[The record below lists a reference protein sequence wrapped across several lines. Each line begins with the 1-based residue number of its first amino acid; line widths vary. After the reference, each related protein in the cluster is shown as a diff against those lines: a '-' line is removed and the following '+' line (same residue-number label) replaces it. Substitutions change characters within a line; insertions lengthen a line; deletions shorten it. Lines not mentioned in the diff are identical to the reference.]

1 MKKATLFTRLLCL
14 ALVAFMTFGLCA
26 CPAGEPT
33 GTSGTSS
40 STTGSGNQNPNPGD
54 VTDVIY
60 GNGPE
65 LKGAGAS
72 LAEDAYAL
80 NVGTPDTAN
89 AVEMTASE
97 FVVLFRRTGPEAGKT
112 YRITD
117 GQPVVFSGS
126 SRSYDGMGAYLIAPA
141 GVMFDGATD
150 ATLTSLTVIGPIIAK
165 NCKNVTLLN
174 AGAINEGNIALTVE
188 PTAVGFSAVGC
199 HLAGS
204 TAVFTTADSTT
215 VMNSVLRHTAL
226 GVRDEASVGTTVVNC
241 VISGEGDGIR
251 SSSAEAYIRDNTLD
265 LTTDAVG
272 ISVSGTTVNVLVA
285 LNEIK
290 GAQSSVVLEGALNAS
305 VILNR
310 AVTLYASNCTA
321 VYLCDNALGGR
332 LRVQGNDYILADGNT
347 FAEDGLDHTTLQ
359 ADNTNTN
366 GDSLMDVDARLEVG
380 ADEDLLPHNFKDL
393 FLTMERKTSVKVG
406 SYIDG
411 SMEAGDYLIN
421 TKAENGYVILAPG
434 AYAVTH
440 DVGINASHNGT
451 TFYGY
456 GALLERAK
464 SSDQNL
470 GRHFAINGA
479 TKVTLKGITVG
490 YERQSCGQVYVLE
503 KLSDNRVLV
512 VTGAG
517 MDNEFGNT
525 DTSLYNITGMGA
537 QRMGTFYAYCDTFF
551 NSISKRNDGFMEMSL
566 DSSVYQMLAVGDI
579 LTCRSEQGHVTFTID
594 NSRDVYFRDVTNYGC
609 SGSYAFVEGNNR
621 TATTYYRVANITKNG
636 PIISEEEY
644 NRYKALEEEYGV
656 SLEVSIDE
664 EGRYRGSLP
673 HIGSIDATHTAGC
686 AQGSVAIS
694 CIFENMCDDAT
705 NQRHNHARVD
715 EIIDNGDGTTTI
727 VYKGNYPKLQYDNGD
742 GGAGIVCRPF
752 IKGDRVYIYTGV
764 GQLVCD
770 TTALSATTEY
780 KIRNEQGQTVTKT
793 RVNEARL
800 ARRKALGLPN
810 TDPCRMTFYCVTVAT
825 DAINPDAYAGI
836 DLTRDDH
843 YDDARVLIDNM
854 SMASTGF
861 FFDNCRM
868 QNIRS
873 RGLLIKASGGSIQN
887 CTFRNIGMSCAAILY
902 EIYWGESGVS
912 ENVTV
917 TRNLIDHTG
926 YFKNQDRYA
935 PIAIEGLGSRVDEDF
950 LLYKNIQITHNVIR
964 NRTTDFAIYVNS
976 ARDVLIKNNDFGD
989 RVGGE
994 DPENPTLAIHLNGA
1008 MNIEI
1013 SGNKYSSLDLPVE
1026 EKIKAQHVKNIFGS
1040 DVEYEG
1046 QHLIPDQE

>member
-1 MKKATLFTRLLCL
+1 MKQTAFATRFLCL
-14 ALVAFMTFGLCA
+14 LLVAIMTFGLCA

-33 GTSGTSS
+33 DGTTA
-40 STTGSGNQNPNPGD
+40 STTTSNTPSGDKPGD
-54 VTDVIY
+54 VVDPIY
-60 GNGPE
+60 ANGNN
-65 LKGAGAS
+65 LAGAGAE
-72 LAEDAYAL
+72 LAEDSYAM
-80 NVGTPDTAN
+80 NPGTADTAN
-89 AVEMTASE
+89 AIELTASE
-97 FVVLFRRTGPEAGKT
+97 FMVLFRRTGPEAGKT

-117 GQPVVFSGS
+117 GQPVVFSGT
-126 SRSYDGMGAYLIAPA
+126 SRVYDGEGAYLIAPA
-141 GVMFDGATD
+141 GVVFDGASK
-150 ATLTSLTVIGPIIAK
+150 AGLLNMTVIGPIIVK
-165 NCKNVTLLN
+165 NSEDVTLEN
-174 AGAINEGNIALTVE
+174 AGAINAGGVALTVE
-188 PTAVGFSAVGC
+188 ETAVAVSAIGC
-199 HLAGS
+199 HLSGS
-204 TAVFTTADSTT
+204 VSVVNTGETTT

-226 GVRDEASVGTTVVNC
+226 GVRDENTVGTVVVNC
-241 VISGEGDGIR
+241 HISGEGDGIR
-251 SSSAEAYIRDNTLD
+251 TSSSDTYIRDNTLD
-265 LTTDAVG
+265 LATEAIG
-272 ISVSGTTVNVLVA
+272 IEVSGTPINVLVA

-290 GAQSSVVLEGALNAS
+290 GAQRSVMLNGVTNAS
-305 VILNR
+305 VILNQ
-310 AVTLYASNCTA
+310 AVTLHASNCLA
-321 VYLCDNALGGR
+321 IYLCDNSLGGR
-332 LRVQGNDYILADGNT
+332 IRVMNNDYILADGNS
-347 FAEDGLDHTTLQ
+347 FAEDALDHSTLQ
-359 ADNTNTN
+359 DGNTNTN
-366 GDSLMDVDARLEVG
+366 GDSLMDVDARLDVG
-380 ADEDLLPHNFKDL
+380 ADEDLLPHNYKDL

-406 SYIDG
+406 AYIDG
-411 SMEAGDYLIN
+411 TLEAGEYLVN
-421 TKAENGYVILAPG
+421 TQAENGYVILAPG

-440 DVGINASHNGT
+440 DVGIEASHSGT

-456 GALLERAK
+456 GALLERTEA
-464 SSDQNL
+464 SPQNL

-479 TKVTLKGITVG
+479 SKVTLKGITVG
-490 YERQSCGQVYVLE
+490 YERQSCGQVYVLK
-503 KLSDNRVLV
+503 KLTDGRVLV

-525 DTSLYNITGMGA
+525 DTTLYNITGMGA
-537 QRMGTFYAYCDTFF
+537 QREGTFYAYCDTSF
-551 NSISKRNDGFMEMSL
+551 NSISKRQDGLMEMSL
-566 DSSVYQMLAVGDI
+566 DASVYEMLAVGDI

-636 PIISEEEY
+636 PIITEEEY
-644 NRYKALEEEYGV
+644 NYYKELEDEYGV
-656 SLEVSIDE
+656 SFEISIDE

-673 HIGSIDATHTAGC
+673 HIGSIDATHTGGC

-727 VYKGNYPKLQYDNGD
+727 VYKGNYPKLHYDNGT
-742 GGAGIVCRPF
+742 GGAGITCRPF
-752 IKGDRVYIYTGV
+752 IEGDRVYIYTGL

-770 TTALSATTEY
+770 TVALTNSGEY

-793 RVNEARL
+793 RVNESRL
-800 ARRKALGLPN
+800 ARLKQLGISG
-810 TDPCRMTFYCVTVAT
+810 DPCRMTFYSVTVAT
-825 DAINPDAYAGI
+825 DAINPAAYAGI

-843 YDDARVLIDNM
+843 QDDAKVLIDNM

-873 RGLLIKASGGSIQN
+873 RGLLIKASGGTIKN

-935 PIAIEGLGSRVDEDF
+935 PIAIEGLGSRVDEDY
-950 LLYKNIQITHNVIR
+950 LLYKNIEISYNVIR
-964 NRTTDFAIYVNS
+964 NRTTDYAIYVNS
-976 ARDVLIKNNDFGD
+976 ARDVVIKNNDFGD

-1013 SGNKYSSLDLPVE
+1013 SDNKYSSLDLSVE
-1026 EKIKAQHVKNIFGS
+1026 EKIIAQHVKNIFGT
-1040 DVEYEG
+1040 DVEWEG